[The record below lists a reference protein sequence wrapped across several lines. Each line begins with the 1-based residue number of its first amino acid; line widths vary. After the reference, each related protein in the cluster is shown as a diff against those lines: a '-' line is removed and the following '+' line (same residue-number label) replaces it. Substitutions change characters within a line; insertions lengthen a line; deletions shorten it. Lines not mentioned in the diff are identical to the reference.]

1 MGVRV
6 SLGAFLSSNP
16 LSLISPGASR
26 GAFDAWDHDGTL
38 RPTAGDW
45 RADMMNVKES
55 TFWAEFH
62 AISRASGIWH
72 WTSDSRVDSLGSSSF
87 CEVSAPMALLFSFKR
102 VLKGI
107 FVPAVFLAVS
117 GYFAWHAVHG
127 ERGLMARDK
136 READI
141 TAARAELRRAEAD
154 RDAMERRV
162 AGLRGDRL
170 DRDQLEERARSLLNM
185 VGRDEVIVPYGPE
198 RRLY

>member
-1 MGVRV
+1 M
-6 SLGAFLSSNP
+6 
-16 LSLISPGASR
+16 
-26 GAFDAWDHDGTL
+26 
-38 RPTAGDW
+38 
-45 RADMMNVKES
+45 
-55 TFWAEFH
+55 
-62 AISRASGIWH
+62 
-72 WTSDSRVDSLGSSSF
+72 DSLDITSIRG
-87 CEVSAPMALLFSFKR
+87 VIALMALLSIFKR
-102 VLKGI
+102 ILKGVL
-107 FVPAVFLAVS
+107 VPAVFLAVS

-141 TAARAELRRAEAD
+141 AAARAALQQAETE

>member
-1 MGVRV
+1 M
-6 SLGAFLSSNP
+6 
-16 LSLISPGASR
+16 
-26 GAFDAWDHDGTL
+26 
-38 RPTAGDW
+38 
-45 RADMMNVKES
+45 
-55 TFWAEFH
+55 
-62 AISRASGIWH
+62 
-72 WTSDSRVDSLGSSSF
+72 DSLDITSIRG
-87 CEVSAPMALLFSFKR
+87 VIALMALLSIFKR
-102 VLKGI
+102 ILKGVL
-107 FVPAVFLAVS
+107 VPAVFLAVS

-136 READI
+136 REA
-141 TAARAELRRAEAD
+141 ALQQAETE

>member
-1 MGVRV
+1 MMHVKKPWFSWRF
-6 SLGAFLSSNP
+6 LMDFQAFRICL
-16 LSLISPGASR
+16 
-26 GAFDAWDHDGTL
+26 
-38 RPTAGDW
+38 
-45 RADMMNVKES
+45 
-55 TFWAEFH
+55 
-62 AISRASGIWH
+62 
-72 WTSDSRVDSLGSSSF
+72 WTSGLRIDSLAGNS
-87 CEVSAPMALLFSFKR
+87 CYGVSARMALLSTFKR

-107 FVPAVFLAVS
+107 LMPAAFLAVS

-136 READI
+136 RQADI
-141 TAARAELRRAEAD
+141 ASARAELTRAEAE

>member
-1 MGVRV
+1 MMKVKQ
-6 SLGAFLSSNP
+6 SAF
-16 LSLISPGASR
+16 
-26 GAFDAWDHDGTL
+26 
-38 RPTAGDW
+38 RPC
-45 RADMMNVKES
+45 
-55 TFWAEFH
+55 FWAK
-62 AISRASGIWH
+62 IRAFGIWR
-72 WTSDSRVDSLGSSSF
+72 WTSDPRIDSLDITSIRG
-87 CEVSAPMALLFSFKR
+87 VIALMALLSIFKR
-102 VLKGI
+102 ILKGVL
-107 FVPAVFLAVS
+107 VPAVFLSVS

-141 TAARAELRRAEAD
+141 TAARAALQQAETE
-154 RDAMERRV
+154 RDSMERRV

>member
-1 MGVRV
+1 M
-6 SLGAFLSSNP
+6 
-16 LSLISPGASR
+16 SR
-26 GAFDAWDHDGTL
+26 K
-38 RPTAGDW
+38 
-45 RADMMNVKES
+45 AD
-55 TFWAEFH
+55 FC
-62 AISRASGIWH
+62 AISRGYAISL
-72 WTSDSRVDSLGSSSF
+72 WTSALRMDSLEITSSHG
-87 CEVSAPMALLFSFKR
+87 VIALMALLSIFKR
-102 VLKGI
+102 ILKGV

-136 READI
+136 RQGDI
-141 TAARAELRRAEAD
+141 VAARAALQQAEAE

-185 VGRDEVIVPYGPE
+185 VGRDEVVVPYGPE

>member
-1 MGVRV
+1 MSRKADFCAISWGFAI
-6 SLGAFLSSNP
+6 SLWTS
-16 LSLISPGASR
+16 ASR
-26 GAFDAWDHDGTL
+26 T
-38 RPTAGDW
+38 
-45 RADMMNVKES
+45 
-55 TFWAEFH
+55 
-62 AISRASGIWH
+62 
-72 WTSDSRVDSLGSSSF
+72 DSLDITSSRG
-87 CEVSAPMALLFSFKR
+87 VLALLALLSIFKR
-102 VLKGI
+102 ILKGVL
-107 FVPAVFLAVS
+107 VPAVFLAVS

-136 READI
+136 RQTDI
-141 TAARAELRRAEAD
+141 AAARATLQQAEAE

>member
-1 MGVRV
+1 
-6 SLGAFLSSNP
+6 
-16 LSLISPGASR
+16 
-26 GAFDAWDHDGTL
+26 
-38 RPTAGDW
+38 
-45 RADMMNVKES
+45 
-55 TFWAEFH
+55 
-62 AISRASGIWH
+62 
-72 WTSDSRVDSLGSSSF
+72 
-87 CEVSAPMALLFSFKR
+87 MALLSIFKR
-102 VLKGI
+102 ILKGV

-136 READI
+136 RPGDI
-141 TAARAELRRAEAD
+141 VAARAALQQAEAE

-162 AGLRGDRL
+162 TGLRGDRL